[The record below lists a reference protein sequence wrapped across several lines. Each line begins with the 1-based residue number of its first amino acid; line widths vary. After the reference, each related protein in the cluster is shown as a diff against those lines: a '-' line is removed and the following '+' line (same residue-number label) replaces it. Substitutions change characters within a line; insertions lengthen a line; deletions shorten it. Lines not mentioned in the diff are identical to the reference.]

1 MGQYLIRRLLV
12 SIPTLLVIS
21 LVVFAILELSPAD
34 PVGHLPLTFPPA
46 VREQIREAMGV
57 NDPFLLKFAKW
68 LRQFMVNEPLNIL
81 EDLTG
86 LNFSPPLALTNDDLI
101 NPGEEE
107 YNALASSL
115 AAGATGTGRSILF
128 DGRAQ
133 ELFRSERQYFLE
145 DSSNSPLFLNEVA
158 NGTVGR
164 ELSNDNVEAPEGELL
179 PLHKSRLRYLSWQ
192 TRSPIIDLVIERA
205 PQTLWVVGLSY
216 LAAIFV
222 AVPIGVMQAY
232 RQYSNFDRFSTVFAT
247 IGFSVPTFFIGL
259 LFIYVFSV
267 QLGWFP
273 SIYDTTHVVTD
284 LDSFLLQLRQSIM
297 PVTVLAL
304 FYMALL
310 SRHTRSSML
319 ENLKL
324 DYVRTARSKGIAER
338 RVVGHHALR
347 NSLIPVV
354 TLIALGIPGVFQG
367 AIITE
372 QIFRV
377 NGLGQLLIIAIQGG
391 DLPTVQT
398 LTFIFAVLNVFFNI
412 VADVL
417 YAVLDPRIR
426 YT

>member
-1 MGQYLIRRLLV
+1 MGQYFVRRLLV

-34 PVGHLPLTFPPA
+34 PVGNLPLTIPPE

-57 NDPFLLKFAKW
+57 NDPFLIKYAKW
-68 LRQFMVNEPLNIL
+68 LRQFMVNEPLNIIEEL
-81 EDLTG
+81 SG
-86 LNFSPPLALTNDDLI
+86 LNFSPPLSLTSDDLI
-101 NPGEEE
+101 VRGEEGFAE
-107 YNALASSL
+107 LASAMVD
-115 AAGATGTGRSILF
+115 AAESTGRSILL
-128 DGRAQ
+128 DDQDR
-133 ELFRSERQYFLE
+133 EVFRSERQFVLFT
-145 DSSNSPLFLNEVA
+145 DDDAPLFLNATA
-158 NGTVGR
+158 NSAVGR
-164 ELSNDNVEAPEGELL
+164 EISSDNVEAPEGELL

-192 TRSPIIDLVIERA
+192 TRSPIIDLVLERT

-216 LAAIFV
+216 LAAIII
-222 AVPIGVMQAY
+222 AVPIGVIQAY

-247 IGFSVPTFFIGL
+247 VGFSVPTFFIGL

-284 LDSFLLQLRQSIM
+284 FESFLYQFRQSIM

-412 VADVL
+412 VADLL

>member
-1 MGQYLIRRLLV
+1 MGQYLIRRLLI

-21 LVVFAILELSPAD
+21 LVVFAILDLSPSD
-34 PVGHLPLTFPPA
+34 PVGNLPLTIPPA

-57 NDPFLLKFAKW
+57 NDPFLVKFAKW
-68 LRQFMVNEPLNIL
+68 LRQFMVNEPLNIF
-81 EDLTG
+81 EEITG
-86 LNFSPPLALTNDDLI
+86 LNFAPPLSLAQEDLI
-101 NPGEEE
+101 STGEEGYAE
-107 YNALASSL
+107 LASSL
-115 AAGATGTGRSILF
+115 AADIRSTGRSVIL
-128 DGRAQ
+128 DGQTQ
-133 ELFRSERQYFLE
+133 ELFGSDRQFFLE
-145 DSSNSPLFLNEVA
+145 DSSNSPLFLNQFA
-158 NGTVGR
+158 NGSVGR
-164 ELSNDNVEAPEGELL
+164 ELSKDKVDVPEGEFL
-179 PLHKSRLRYLSWQ
+179 PLHESRLRYLSWQ
-192 TRSPIIDLVIERA
+192 TRSPIIDLVIERT

-222 AVPIGVMQAY
+222 AVPIGVIQAY

-284 LDSFLLQLRQSIM
+284 LDSFLVQLRQSIM

-412 VADVL
+412 VADLL